1 MGPRVSF
8 FRLAQ
13 SSQPTQVLVR
23 NKRHLVR
30 RKKVREYDGDYTKKL
45 GWVAPRGGGRK
56 KGVKETKELL
66 SLLSPVWHKKVTGN
80 FSSYPLFFSP
90 FLPGKEINISF
101 LPFLW
106 SFVFFSHGDFWWV
119 GSLPR
124 SIWKCSA
131 FSLLFFVLVD
141 MRVAN
146 CRPRSIHASH
156 HRIEI

>member
-1 MGPRVSF
+1 MMGPRVSF

-106 SFVFFSHGDFWWV
+106 SF
-119 GSLPR
+119 
-124 SIWKCSA
+124 
-131 FSLLFFVLVD
+131 LFFLVVTFD
-141 MRVAN
+141 ELVASREAFENVVHFPFCFLCSLTCGLRIVVQGRFMR
-146 CRPRSIHASH
+146 
-156 HRIEI
+156 RIIV